1 MNTDAD
7 KEIFADA
14 LELPAFAR
22 RAFVEER
29 CAGDTERRERVLGLL
44 EAHDRAEAFMGAP
57 TLAEPPPGPAP
68 SPDAPE
74 IGLRLGPYLLESLLG
89 EGGFGRVYLAR
100 QERPVERVVAVK
112 ILKPEASGGAW
123 AARLESERRV
133 LARMDH
139 PGIATIF
146 DAGRTPDGR
155 PFFAM
160 EFVRGEA
167 ITYFCRRAGLSVR
180 DRLELFER
188 VCLAVHHAHQ
198 KGIIH
203 RDLKPSNVLVT
214 VVDGAPGPKV
224 IDFGIAKAM
233 EEENGNATLLTQ
245 AGHLLGTPA
254 YMSPEQIA
262 GVGGIDTR
270 SDVYAL
276 GVMLY
281 ELLTGVLPFDDELM
295 RRGGLPSIARMIAE
309 QTPARPSTRVL
320 TSPEFGD
327 PDGRRRASA
336 TLRGDL
342 DWIVLRA
349 MEKDPDRR
357 YASAEAMARDIRRS
371 LRDEP
376 VEAGP
381 PGAAYR
387 LAKFAR
393 RHRGEVIAG
402 GVAFVALVAL
412 FVSTVVYGLR
422 AESQRRE
429 IAVQLERSRGFASF
443 IADML
448 SGIDPAIARGADRT
462 LIRRM
467 LDDAVARADREP
479 PASPEVEA
487 EIREL
492 LGTGLFKIAA
502 FEDAAAQLESARDAA
517 TGSFGPDH
525 PTTLRI
531 RASLAQIHAELS
543 RLEDAGRE
551 LAAVLEARR
560 RTLGPVHSDTLF
572 TEYTLGLVLRLR
584 GDYPAARAMFAS
596 VVESRSSTLGP
607 DHPDTLAALN
617 SLATVLNELDKGEA
631 SIAMLEKVVAGQRR
645 SLGEDHPHTLAT
657 RNNLA
662 QAYAESGRVEDSIAV
677 QEAVLETKRR
687 VLEPSHPS
695 LITSLNN
702 LASAYRTIGR
712 EAESRAMF
720 EQALEVS
727 RQAFGERDQRTL
739 ILTSNLAGNLVRGGH
754 HEQGLDLLAP
764 ALPLSESTLGEDHP
778 LTLAMLAHLARA
790 LLALG
795 QHAEALGY
803 STVLIERA
811 EHAPTFDARSLAEF
825 RLVHAEAL
833 LRTGETAA
841 AEATL
846 HAAIEGFERLTS
858 PPADRIERC
867 NALLEESRSIRLEA
881 NAEED

>member
-1 MNTDAD
+1 VNTDAD

-29 CAGDTERRERVLGLL
+29 CAGDAERRDRVLGLL
-44 EAHDRAEAFMGAP
+44 DAHERAEAFMGAP
-57 TLAEPPPGPAP
+57 TLADPPTGPGP
-68 SPDAPE
+68 SPEAPE
-74 IGLRLGPYLLESLLG
+74 LGMSLGPYRLELLLG

-112 ILKPEASGGAW
+112 ILKPDAAGGAW

-155 PFFAM
+155 PYFAM

-262 GVGGIDTR
+262 GVEGIDTR

-281 ELLTGVLPFDDELM
+281 EMLTGVLPFDDELM
-295 RRGGLPSIARMIAE
+295 RRGGLPGIARMIAE

-320 TSPEFGD
+320 TSPEFED
-327 PDGRRRASA
+327 ADERRRASA

-357 YASAEAMARDIRRS
+357 YASAEALARDIRRS

-402 GVAFVALVAL
+402 GVALAALVAL
-412 FVSTVVYGLR
+412 FVSTIVYGLS

-502 FEDAAAQLESARDAA
+502 FEEAAKQFGAARDAA

-531 RASLAQIHAELS
+531 RAALAQIHAELS
-543 RLEDAGRE
+543 RFEDAGRE
-551 LAAVLEARR
+551 LASVLEARR
-560 RTLGPVHSDTLF
+560 RTLGPDHPDTLF

-584 GDYPAARAMFAS
+584 GDFPAARAMFDS
-596 VVESRSSTLGP
+596 VAERRTTTLGP

-617 SLATVLNELDKGEA
+617 SLATVLNELGESGA

-662 QAYAESGRVEDSIAV
+662 QAYAEAGRVEESIAV

-687 VLEPSHPS
+687 VLEPTHPS

-712 EAESRAMF
+712 EAESLAMF

-727 RQAFGERDQRTL
+727 REAFSERDQRTL
-739 ILTSNLAGNLVRGGH
+739 ILTSNLAGQLVRSGH
-754 HEQGLDLLAP
+754 ADRGLDILAP
-764 ALPLSESTLGEDHP
+764 ALTLSASVLGEDHP
-778 LTLAMLAHLARA
+778 LTLAMLAHSARA

-795 QHAEALGY
+795 QHADALGF

-811 EHAPTFDARSLAEF
+811 EHAPAFDARSLAEF

-833 LRTGETAA
+833 LRAGESGAA
-841 AEATL
+841 SELL
-846 HAAIEGFERLTS
+846 HAARDSFRSLS
-858 PPADRIERC
+858 PPPADRIERC
-867 NALLEESRSIRLEA
+867 DALLDEVNASRTHAGADE
-881 NAEED
+881 